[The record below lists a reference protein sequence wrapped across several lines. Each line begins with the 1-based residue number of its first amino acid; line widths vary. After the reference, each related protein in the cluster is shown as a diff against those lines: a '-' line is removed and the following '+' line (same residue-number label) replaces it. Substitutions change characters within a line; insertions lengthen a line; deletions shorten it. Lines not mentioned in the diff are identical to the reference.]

1 MRTRPIVVKERKLL
15 LAEGADACNFLIWA
29 YQAWGAADMQVLDF
43 GGVQNQDLPLYLRQL
58 QMLTGFDEVDT
69 LVIARD
75 AERNASGA
83 VTSLIS
89 QLTNVGLP
97 APLTPFTFTETPL
110 RVAYMIFP
118 GYAASGSGL
127 LENGTLEDLCLKTIA
142 DDPVMP
148 CVENFLRAVQAT
160 GEPMPRPHK
169 SSLYTYLAGKQA
181 LTGLKLGEAARVGA
195 WPWDHPAF
203 ELYRNTVRAM

>member
-1 MRTRPIVVKERKLL
+1 
-15 LAEGADACNFLIWA
+15 
-29 YQAWGAADMQVLDF
+29 VLDF

-58 QMLTGFDEVDT
+58 QMLSGFDDVET

-75 AERNASGA
+75 AERNAGGA

-97 APLTPFTFTETPL
+97 APAAPFTFTETPL
-110 RVAYMIFP
+110 RVATMIFP
-118 GYAASGSGL
+118 GYATEDSGR

-142 DDPVMP
+142 SDPIMP
-148 CVENFLRAVQAT
+148 CVESFLRGVQAT

-195 WPWDHPAF
+195 WDWNHPAF
-203 ELYRNTVRAM
+203 TPYRTTVRAM

>member
-1 MRTRPIVVKERKLL
+1 MINALKISGFKGFVELALQHLSRITLLVV
-15 LAEGADACNFLIWA
+15 
-29 YQAWGAADMQVLDF
+29 
-43 GGVQNQDLPLYLRQL
+43 
-58 QMLTGFDEVDT
+58 
-69 LVIARD
+69 ARD
-75 AERNASGA
+75 AERNTGAA

-89 QLTNVGLP
+89 QLSNAGLP
-97 APLTPFTFTETPL
+97 APHAPFTFTETPL
-110 RVAYMIFP
+110 HVACMLFP
-118 GYAASGSGL
+118 GYTASDNSL

-148 CVENFLRAVQAT
+148 CVESFLQSVRAT

-203 ELYRNTVRAM
+203 VPYRTIVRAM